1 MAWFQD
7 MVTQNRSDDTNAIRA
22 KDLESWFESEG
33 FIVHQSR
40 LKKILVLYGRPS
52 GHPGLPDSNEFD
64 FLNCSWDDVLNQLES
79 AKSED
84 PTFSRKA
91 SRKSDRVLADA
102 APYMQPWIE
111 LIPEEYGL
119 SIIKGGLA
127 LIFSSAKHKVEN
139 RERILRTFED
149 IPDIIRTM
157 EAACKLFGPRDGEDV
172 AGLAKSYYDEL
183 CQDIPDLIQIL
194 HEKRP
199 RLARALNRLAAGM
212 PEMKKVDDIL
222 NRLQQRSTAL
232 SSSISR
238 IKMRLAAKSKED
250 LEAIRHKVDQAYA
263 GMGMMYG
270 HLRQMPTRKEMERY
284 SHSFQ
289 GIIVAAVRKE
299 VESGVQKILNDQ
311 APGELAADIKMLVL
325 MMSQEISTLKGL
337 NSRLQS
343 QSLQIEPQRS
353 RQSSPRPL
361 PWVSS
366 FELLRILDVDPTSFM
381 EDLGFIVRQES
392 RMSGH
397 DKARAR
403 WLLKTTSFQSW
414 FKTLQSSL
422 LLVDGTLRLDKISPM
437 SVLAGTLSLS
447 LLDQPNT
454 QVLHFF
460 CGSHLDSQA
469 EDGLTGPH
477 GMLRSLVVQL
487 LLSFKAPLPDLS
499 EIDSQEF
506 LHDVYD
512 CTLPALCEL
521 FRLLVGQVPSGITV
535 FCLIDGISCQVNTE
549 VSSEGSITELESEHT
564 SVQGSGSELGA
575 YFSCAGER

>member
-7 MVTQNRSDDTNAIRA
+7 VVTQNRSDDTNAIRA
-22 KDLESWFESEG
+22 ADLESWFESEG
-33 FIVHQSR
+33 FIVHQSYGEETYYSEDQSRFLPGQEPPVDR

-84 PTFSRKA
+84 PTFSRK
-91 SRKSDRVLADA
+91 
-102 APYMQPWIE
+102 
-111 LIPEEYGL
+111 
-119 SIIKGGLA
+119 
-127 LIFSSAKHKVEN
+127 SAKHKVEN

-157 EAACKLFGPRDGEDV
+157 EAACKLFGPQDGEDV

-238 IKMRLAAKSKED
+238 IKMILAAKSRED
-250 LEAIRHKVDQAYA
+250 LSNTTQSRSGICRN
-263 GMGMMYG
+263 G
-270 HLRQMPTRKEMERY
+270 H
-284 SHSFQ
+284 
-289 GIIVAAVRKE
+289 
-299 VESGVQKILNDQ
+299 D
-311 APGELAADIKMLVL
+311 APGELAADIKTLVL

-353 RQSSPRPL
+353 RKSSPRPL

-366 FELLRILDVDPTSFM
+366 FELLRILDVDPTSFT

-403 WLLKTTSFQSW
+403 SLLKTTSFQSW

-422 LLVDGTLRLDKISPM
+422 LLVDGTLRVDKISAI

-521 FRLLVGQVPSGITV
+521 FRLLVGQVPSGIIV

-564 SVQGSGSELGA
+564 SVQGSGSELGV